1 MMAFPSLMLATA
13 LIGAVPTP
21 PPADSLT
28 GPGVSRALADR
39 RARDLSEIHYA
50 LRLDV
55 TARDTAAGQAELR
68 FTRRGAGD
76 LVLDFRG
83 PSFDRVVVN
92 GRPVEPRVVNGHL
105 VVPGASLRRGSNVV
119 SLDFRALIAPAGA
132 SIISYDDASDHSRY
146 LYTLLVPADA
156 HQLFPCFDQ
165 PDLKARVSLTLVT
178 PPGWRA
184 LANGRQLSMDSG
196 VVKTVRFAETEPIST
211 YLVAFAAGPWAVR
224 SAVVGGRPI
233 SMYVRASRAREAEA
247 DTLIALN
254 ARALEW
260 LERYTATPFPFQK
273 YDFLLAP
280 AFPFGGMEHPGAVF
294 YNEESFIYRE
304 RPTLAQLL
312 GRQATIYHEVAHQW
326 FGDYATMRWFD
337 DLWLK
342 EGFATYLAAVMQSDL
357 DPAANAWKTFYLRN
371 KPAAYAV
378 DASAGTTPVW
388 QRLANL
394 DQAKSNYGAIVY
406 NKAPGILK
414 QLNYLVGDTAFR
426 DGLRLYLRQHPY
438 GNASWPDLLSA
449 VGTASHRS
457 LDEWGRSYILRA
469 GMPVVTQRL
478 ELRGGR
484 IARLTLEQEPARA
497 LSGAA
502 PWPMRVQLL
511 LGYADAP
518 AQRITVELEGRRTV
532 VPVAGRRAP
541 DYVFANADDQGYGLV
556 RLDERS
562 VGWLEVHV
570 GEVEDPFLRG
580 MLWGALWDQ
589 VRDARLDP
597 ARFIRA
603 ALRALPRERDEQLA
617 PVLIGRVSRAASTY
631 LSPAAH
637 SALLPALE
645 AALRAGAADGSR
657 PYGVRKANLDAY
669 VALAASSGALAS
681 LDSLLDVAEV
691 AGAPLRAP
699 TRWAIV
705 TTLVARR
712 APSADTRLELETRR
726 DSTSEGRRRAF
737 VARAARPDSA
747 TKASYWSR
755 YFADRSLNEEWV
767 TASLRAFNDPEQEAL
782 TRAYLVPAL
791 DSLPWIQR
799 NRRIF
804 FLGSWI
810 GAFIEGQRSREG
822 LVEVDGMLAA
832 NPSLPRD
839 LREKILQS
847 RDELERTVAIRAA
860 FPSR

>member
-1 MMAFPSLMLATA
+1 
-13 LIGAVPTP
+13 
-21 PPADSLT
+21 
-28 GPGVSRALADR
+28 
-39 RARDLSEIHYA
+39 
-50 LRLDV
+50 
-55 TARDTAAGQAELR
+55 
-68 FTRRGAGD
+68 
-76 LVLDFRG
+76 
-83 PSFDRVVVN
+83 
-92 GRPVEPRVVNGHL
+92 
-105 VVPGASLRRGSNVV
+105 
-119 SLDFRALIAPAGA
+119 
-132 SIISYDDASDHSRY
+132 
-146 LYTLLVPADA
+146 
-156 HQLFPCFDQ
+156 
-165 PDLKARVSLTLVT
+165 
-178 PPGWRA
+178 
-184 LANGRQLSMDSG
+184 
-196 VVKTVRFAETEPIST
+196 
-211 YLVAFAAGPWAVR
+211 
-224 SAVVGGRPI
+224 
-233 SMYVRASRAREAEA
+233 
-247 DTLIALN
+247 
-254 ARALEW
+254 
-260 LERYTATPFPFQK
+260 
-273 YDFLLAP
+273 
-280 AFPFGGMEHPGAVF
+280 
-294 YNEESFIYRE
+294 
-304 RPTLAQLL
+304 
-312 GRQATIYHEVAHQW
+312 
-326 FGDYATMRWFD
+326 
-337 DLWLK
+337 
-342 EGFATYLAAVMQSDL
+342 
-357 DPAANAWKTFYLRN
+357 
-371 KPAAYAV
+371 
-378 DASAGTTPVW
+378 
-388 QRLANL
+388 
-394 DQAKSNYGAIVY
+394 
-406 NKAPGILK
+406 
-414 QLNYLVGDTAFR
+414 
-426 DGLRLYLRQHPY
+426 
-438 GNASWPDLLSA
+438 
-449 VGTASHRS
+449 
-457 LDEWGRSYILRA
+457 
-469 GMPVVTQRL
+469 
-478 ELRGGR
+478 
-484 IARLTLEQEPARA
+484 
-497 LSGAA
+497 
-502 PWPMRVQLL
+502 
-511 LGYADAP
+511 
-518 AQRITVELEGRRTV
+518 
-532 VPVAGRRAP
+532 
-541 DYVFANADDQGYGLV
+541 
-556 RLDERS
+556 
-562 VGWLEVHV
+562 
-570 GEVEDPFLRG
+570 

-860 FPSR
+860 MTSQRNRAIQAPARPAGVSISTAPGDPLW